1 MGSTTCRRHPSVQ
14 GETAVNPNRAR
25 VVFLLDDLEVEAPT
39 STRLSEVVEKSGADI
54 TFGCKSG
61 TCGTCRIRIVEGS
74 QNLTPPSREERD
86 FLKKLHRPDNER
98 LACQCQ
104 VLGDVSIEYLGG

>member
-1 MGSTTCRRHPSVQ
+1 
-14 GETAVNPNRAR
+14 
-25 VVFLLDDLEVEAPT
+25 
-39 STRLSEVVEKSGADI
+39 
-54 TFGCKSG
+54 
-61 TCGTCRIRIVEGS
+61 VEGS

-86 FLKKLHRPDNER
+86 FLKKLRRPDNER